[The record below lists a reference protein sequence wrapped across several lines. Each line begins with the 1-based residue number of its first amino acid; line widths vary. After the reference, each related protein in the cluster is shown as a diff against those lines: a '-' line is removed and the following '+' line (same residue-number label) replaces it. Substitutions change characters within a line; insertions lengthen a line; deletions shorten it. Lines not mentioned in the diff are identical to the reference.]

1 MEGRQMIEVKNVHK
15 KYGRKKV
22 LNGIDFSIP
31 KGEITSLI
39 GVNGSG
45 KTTILNHIM
54 NLLPMTSGEILIDGE
69 KHSPNI
75 YEKVSFIPDAAI
87 MLPTMRVREAM
98 NFMKEFY
105 DSWNEERAQEMLTFF
120 RLNEEDKINTLSK
133 GNVAKVNLLLGLS
146 LDVDYVLMDEPFSG
160 IDVFTREQIA
170 EVFTSYLVE
179 DKGVLITTHEINEIE
194 FLVDRVILLD
204 DGAIL
209 REFNVEDVREKEG
222 KSIMDI
228 MREVY
233 MPYADDL
240 NERQPNVINKDK

>member
-1 MEGRQMIEVKNVHK
+1 MIEVKDVHK
-15 KYGRKKV
+15 KYGKKKV
-22 LNGIDFSIP
+22 LNGLNFSIP
-31 KGEITSLI
+31 KGKISSLI
-39 GVNGSG
+39 GVNGAG

-69 KHSPNI
+69 KLSPKI

-87 MLPTMRVREAM
+87 MLPEMKIREAM
-98 NFMKEFY
+98 DFMEEFY
-105 DSWNEERAQEMLTFF
+105 DTWNEERALEMLTFF

-160 IDVFTREQIA
+160 IDIFTREQIA

-179 DKGVLITTHEINEIE
+179 DKGVLITTHEIHEIE
-194 FLVDRVILLD
+194 FLVDRVILMD
-204 DGAIL
+204 EGIVL
-209 REFNVEDVREKEG
+209 REFNVEEVRENEG
-222 KSIMDI
+222 KSIIDV

-233 MPYADDL
+233 MPYADEL
-240 NERQPNVINKDK
+240 NQRQPNRLGK

>member
-1 MEGRQMIEVKNVHK
+1 MIEVKDVHK
-15 KYGRKKV
+15 KYGRNKV
-22 LNGIDFSIP
+22 LNGITFSIP
-31 KGEITSLI
+31 KGQISSLI
-39 GVNGSG
+39 GVNGAG

-54 NLLPMTSGEILIDGE
+54 NLLPMSSGEILIDGE
-69 KHSPNI
+69 KLSPKI

-87 MLPTMRVREAM
+87 MLPEMTVRQAM
-98 NFMKEFY
+98 DFMNEFY
-105 DSWNEERAQEMLTFF
+105 DTWNEERAQEILHFF
-120 RLNEEDKINTLSK
+120 KLNEKDKISILSK

-179 DKGVLITTHEINEIE
+179 DKGVLITTHEIHEIE
-194 FLVDRVILLD
+194 FIVDRVILMD
-204 DGAIL
+204 EGVIL
-209 REFNVEDVREKEG
+209 REFDVEDVREKEG
-222 KSIMDI
+222 KSIMDV

-240 NERQPNVINKDK
+240 NERQPHRLGQ

>member
-120 RLNEEDKINTLSK
+120 RLNKEDKINTLSK

>member
-1 MEGRQMIEVKNVHK
+1 MIEVKNVHK

>member
-1 MEGRQMIEVKNVHK
+1 MIEIKNVHK

-22 LNGIDFSIP
+22 LNGIDFTIP

-54 NLLPMTSGEILIDGE
+54 NLLPMTSGEILIDGH
-69 KHSPNI
+69 KHTPNI

-87 MLPTMRVREAM
+87 MLPTMRIKEALT
-98 NFMKEFY
+98 FMKEFY
-105 DSWNEERAQEMLTFF
+105 HAWNDDRAQEMLTFF

-133 GNVAKVNLLLGLS
+133 GNVAKVNLLLGLA

-179 DKGVLITTHEINEIE
+179 DKGVLITTHEIHEIE
-194 FLVDRVILLD
+194 FLVDRVVLMD
-204 DGAIL
+204 EGVIL
-209 REFNVEDVREKEG
+209 REFNVEAVREAEG
-222 KSIMDI
+222 KSIMDV
-228 MREVY
+228 MREIY

-240 NERQPNVINKDK
+240 NERQPTLLDKSKGV